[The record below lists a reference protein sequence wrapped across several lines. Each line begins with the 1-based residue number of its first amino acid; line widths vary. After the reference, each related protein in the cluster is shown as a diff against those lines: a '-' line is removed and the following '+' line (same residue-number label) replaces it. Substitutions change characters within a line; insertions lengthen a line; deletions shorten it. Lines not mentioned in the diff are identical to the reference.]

1 MVGLAEENSAGSA
14 KDWSS
19 DIPAAQTLP
28 KIQIWMTMTKMIN
41 MMMMMM
47 MSNNKTSTV
56 NNKNN
61 SNKNNNNIQGVSKKR

>member
-28 KIQIWMTMTKMIN
+28 KNPDLDDNDQDDKYDDDE
-41 MMMMMM
+41 
-47 MSNNKTSTV
+47 K
-56 NNKNN
+56 
-61 SNKNNNNIQGVSKKR
+61 QQQL

>member
-28 KIQIWMTMTKMIN
+28 KIDNDEDDIYDDEQ
-41 MMMMMM
+41 
-47 MSNNKTSTV
+47 
-56 NNKNN
+56 
-61 SNKNNNNIQGVSKKR
+61 QL